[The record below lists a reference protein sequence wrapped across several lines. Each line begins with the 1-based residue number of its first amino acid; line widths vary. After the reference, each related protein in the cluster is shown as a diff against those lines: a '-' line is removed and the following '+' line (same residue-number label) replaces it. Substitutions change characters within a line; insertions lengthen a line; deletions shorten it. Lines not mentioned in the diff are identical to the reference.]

1 MYLMYNIA
9 AININRGELGGLPT
23 MEKKKI
29 TEPLGQSAVAGHGT
43 HGTARVPFGPDL
55 GMADDGW

>member
-1 MYLMYNIA
+1 MYNIA

-23 MEKKKI
+23 MEKKI
-29 TEPLGQSAVAGHGT
+29 TEPLGQSAVAGHGTHGT

-55 GMADDGW
+55 GMADDG